1 MGIQHNIDD
10 LVVALDGAPQDFV
23 NVVLKPLART
33 TDQHFVRISTQQY
46 MQSGPTTFE
55 ERPPPRP
62 AGLSGPLRKV
72 SLRLSRAVQGDFTYN
87 GSGGSRESTTEL
99 KVTPEGL
106 KWSRKIDVPYARIH
120 EKGGRFTVPVTSG
133 GSGTTEAAMWA
144 LYYRTGE
151 ERYKSFALATK
162 KRDRFTIVIP
172 ARPYLEPALRDTL
185 PIVVKEAERRLSQF
199 LELYFD

>member
-10 LVVALDGAPQDFV
+10 LVVALDGAPGDFV

-33 TDQHFVRISTQQY
+33 TDQQFVRISTQEY

-62 AGLSGPLRKV
+62 PGLSGPLRKV
-72 SLRLSRAVQGDFTYN
+72 SLRLSRAVQGDFTYG
-87 GSGGSRESTTEL
+87 GSGGARESTTEL

-106 KWSRKIDVPYARIH
+106 RWSRKINVPYARAH
-120 EKGGRFTVPVTSG
+120 EEGASFSVPVTSG

-144 LYYRTGE
+144 LYYQTGD
-151 ERYKSFALATK
+151 ERYRNFALATK
-162 KRDRFTIVIP
+162 KRDYFNIVIP
-172 ARPYLEPALRDTL
+172 ARPYLRPAIEDVT
-185 PIVVKEAERRLSQF
+185 PIVVEEAEQRLSQF
-199 LELYFD
+199 LELYFE